1 MMDEDKMNA
10 NSEIRF
16 IALELTKIAL
26 QKKRTFRDVAAEYV
40 ENVYELDAM
49 LHELQSA
56 PYSDALAE
64 SAEPSDP
71 QGPLVQPLVQPPE
84 QAGQPVHSD
93 PSKPLKGK
101 RIV

>member
-26 QKKRTFRDVAAEYV
+26 QKKRSFRDVAAEFV

-71 QGPLVQPLVQPPE
+71 KGPLVQPPE